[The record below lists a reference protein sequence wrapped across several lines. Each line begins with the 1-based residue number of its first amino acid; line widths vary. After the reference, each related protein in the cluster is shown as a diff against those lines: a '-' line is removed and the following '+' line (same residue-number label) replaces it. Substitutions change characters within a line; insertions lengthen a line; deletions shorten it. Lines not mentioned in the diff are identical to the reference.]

1 MIDEATVLVLEQGRW
16 YAWEMLPGYT
26 GYRYCSPIR
35 IGRIEALKTGRDL
48 LRLHFYNAFYAEGV
62 RNFVTDLRI
71 LFRGPDY
78 LLGNLVEGHR
88 LTSTER
94 CAIITPISHEWIA
107 RNCSHLSEH
116 RAFAGATREADLDQL
131 LTELL

>member
-1 MIDEATVLVLEQGRW
+1 MTDEQTRLVLEQGRW

-26 GYRYCSPIR
+26 GDRYFSPIR
-35 IGRIEALKTGRDL
+35 IGHIETLKTGRDL

-62 RNFVTDLRI
+62 RNFVKDLRI

-78 LLGNLVEGHR
+78 LLANLVEGPR

-94 CAIITPISHEWIA
+94 CAIITPISRQWIA
-107 RNCSHLSEH
+107 RNCPHLAEH
-116 RAFAGATREADLDQL
+116 REFAEAAREADLDQL
-131 LTELL
+131 MTDLL